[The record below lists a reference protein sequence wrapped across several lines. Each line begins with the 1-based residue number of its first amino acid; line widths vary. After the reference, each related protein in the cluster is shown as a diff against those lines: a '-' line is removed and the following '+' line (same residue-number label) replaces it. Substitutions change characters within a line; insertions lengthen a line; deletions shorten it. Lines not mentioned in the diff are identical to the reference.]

1 MAVIHKIGRRK
12 TAVAR
17 VYVSE
22 GTGTITVNKK
32 AFATYFPTPTLQY
45 KVMQPLAMTEN
56 ATNYDVKVN
65 VYGGGTTGQAEAV
78 RMALARVMCE
88 VGEGNRAILKP
99 EGLLTRDPRMVE
111 RKKFGQ
117 KKARKKFQFSK
128 R

>member
-1 MAVIHKIGRRK
+1 MEVLHKIGRRK

-17 VYVSE
+17 VYLSE
-22 GTGTITVNKK
+22 GKGEITVNKK
-32 AFATYFPTPTLQY
+32 TLKDYFPTATLQY
-45 KVMQPLAMTEN
+45 KVNQPLMLTEN
-56 ATNYDVKVN
+56 EGNFDVKVN
-65 VYGGGTTGQAEAV
+65 VYGGGITGQAEAI
-78 RMALARVMCE
+78 RLAISRAMCE
-88 VGEGNRAILKP
+88 LNDENRGILKP

>member
-1 MAVIHKIGRRK
+1 MDTIHKIGRRK

-22 GTGTITVNKK
+22 GKGNITVNKK
-32 AFATYFPTPTLQY
+32 DYKEYFTTPTLQY
-45 KVMQPLAMTEN
+45 KIMQALNLTDNGEAF
-56 ATNYDVKVN
+56 DIKVN
-65 VYGGGTTGQAEAV
+65 VFGGGITGQAEAI
-78 RMALARVMCE
+78 RLAISRVLVE
-88 VGEGNRAILKP
+88 LNPENRPILKP
-99 EGLLTRDPRMVE
+99 HGLLTRDPRMVE

>member
-1 MAVIHKIGRRK
+1 MGVIHKIGRRK

-22 GTGTITVNKK
+22 GTGVITVNKK
-32 AFATYFPTPTLQY
+32 EFATYFPTSTLQY
-45 KVMQPLAMTEN
+45 KVMQPMSMTEN

-65 VYGGGTTGQAEAV
+65 VYGGGSTGQAEAV
-78 RMALARVMCE
+78 RMALASVMCE
-88 VGEGNRAILKP
+88 INAENRLILKP

>member
-1 MAVIHKIGRRK
+1 MEVIHKIGRRK

-17 VYVSE
+17 VYLSE
-22 GTGTITVNKK
+22 GTGKITVNKK
-32 AFATYFPTPTLQY
+32 EMNTYFPTGTLQY
-45 KVMQPLAMTEN
+45 KVKQPLMLTEN
-56 ATNYDVKVN
+56 LENFDVKVN
-65 VYGGGTTGQAEAV
+65 VYGGGITGQAEAV
-78 RMALARVMCE
+78 RLAISRAMCE
-88 VGEGNRAILKP
+88 LNDENRGILKP